1 MEAILK
7 HLIPLLSYKLRI
19 LNLFFVFFLVA
30 SPAYAKVG
38 EVSFQS
44 QQAQITRGKDKI
56 LTEVGTSVEMNDKV
70 ETLNGIVK
78 IVFIDNTKVTVSK
91 YSTLVI
97 DEFVY
102 DGSTNKGKVNLKA
115 SLGTLRYTSGLIAK
129 NSKEDVKITTPT
141 ASVAVRGTDF
151 EIQVKETGESTFT
164 LLPSIDADGS
174 TYTGVIEVFNATGSV
189 VLTKAFQVTAVTS
202 IFTPPTPPSIDTGRR
217 NEAVRKNKESD
228 SEESNDEEDEEVEKE
243 QKEEILE
250 EAMVIATEN
259 DIESIFVI
267 EDDKATFT
275 SDNENKVKLVV
286 PSVSDVT
293 LKYDNKGAIT
303 EGTLNAGGNVTI
315 NIIQQ

>member
-1 MEAILK
+1 MALTATN
-7 HLIPLLSYKLRI
+7 LII
-19 LNLFFVFFLVA
+19 VFFLLT

-44 QQAQITRGKDKI
+44 QQAQISRGSDKI
-56 LTEVGTSVEMNDKV
+56 LTEVGTSVEMNDKI
-70 ETLNGIVK
+70 ETLNGTVK
-78 IVFIDNTKVTVSK
+78 IVFIDDTKVTVSE

-102 DGSTNKGKVNLKA
+102 DGSTKKGKVNLKA

-151 EIQVKETGESTFT
+151 EVKVKETGESTFT
-164 LLPSIDADGS
+164 LLPSIDSNGNS
-174 TYTGVIEVFNATGSV
+174 YTGIIEVFNATGSV
-189 VLTKAFQVTAVTS
+189 VLTQAFQVTAVTS
-202 IFTPPTPPSIDTGRR
+202 IFTPPTPPSVDTARR
-217 NEAVRKNKESD
+217 NQAISKEQRSAD
-228 SEESNDEEDEEVEKE
+228 DDTKDEEIDNK
-243 QKEEILE
+243 KEEELLE
-250 EAMVIATEN
+250 EALIITEESEA
-259 DIESIFVI
+259 ESIFII
-267 EDDKATFT
+267 EDDKATFI
-275 SDNENKVKLVV
+275 SDSDNKVKLVV